1 MNSKNTWLWLLLAA
15 TLFATIWYLDRHFQP
30 AAVTASEG
38 WPALQL
44 GQATCVQVIPAG
56 ALEIRADHTN
66 DNWLLTKPFV
76 YPAQTAAI
84 QALLDALTKL
94 TPAIRITAG
103 ELRQQP
109 AAEQDYGFD
118 TPRYSLVL
126 QTRQQEWQLKIG
138 RLTTPGNQVYLRVVG
153 VDGAFVTDAGWLKYL
168 PAKANDWRN
177 TELVQAGGQV
187 DEIVL
192 TNGAKVVEL
201 RQNPTNHL
209 WRLTRPLQARADSDR
224 INQALQKL
232 RTAQVKDFVSDD
244 TNADLTAYELQPA
257 NLDLWLGH
265 GGSLT
270 DGLHLGK
277 MPTNNPALVYARRE
291 GWNGVVTTTNEPL
304 APWRGAVT
312 DFRNPRL
319 LDATAA
325 INEMDVWVAENTN
338 QFTLQRS
345 GSNVWQMAGE
355 TFPVD
360 AGTVQN
366 FITLLG
372 GLSATEYVS
381 DAVTTPD
388 LQTYGLTKPALQI
401 TLRPVAGDTNQ
412 VLTQLSFSAP
422 QTNSLFVRRSD
433 EECIYRLDPAD
444 WSRIPKFNF
453 QFRDRQIWNFNE
465 QDIKE
470 INVRQNGQTRRILH
484 LGRDKWMRADG
495 GPGQVFGPS
504 IEETAHQLGVM
515 AAAVWLDRKVANP
528 ALYGVDTNSLHI
540 EADLHSGRKFSL
552 DYGKSFNNYQIA
564 LVTLDGE
571 QWALVVPEILN
582 QLVISY
588 LAIPSNA
595 P

>member
-15 TLFATIWYLDRHFQP
+15 TLFATICYLDRHFRP
-30 AAVTASEG
+30 SVATATEG
-38 WPALQL
+38 WPDFQS
-44 GQATCVQVIPAG
+44 GPATSVQVIPAG
-56 ALEIRADHTN
+56 ALEIRADRTN
-66 DNWLLTKPFV
+66 NAWFLTKPYV

-84 QALLDALTKL
+84 QALLDALAKL
-94 TPAIRITAG
+94 TPAMRITAG

-109 AAEQDYGFD
+109 GAEGDYGFD

-168 PAKANDWRN
+168 PASANVWRD

-187 DEIVL
+187 DELVL

-201 RQNPTNHL
+201 RQDPTNHL
-209 WRLTRPLQARADSDR
+209 WRMTRPLSARADSDR
-224 INQALQKL
+224 INRALQEL
-232 RTAQVKDFVSDD
+232 RSARVAEFVTDD

-277 MPTNNPALVYARRE
+277 ALTNNPALVYARRE
-291 GWNGVVTTTNEPL
+291 GWNGVVTTLKDPL
-304 APWRGAVT
+304 ALWRGAVA
-312 DFRNPRL
+312 DFRNPHL
-319 LDATAA
+319 LDSTAP
-325 INEMDVWVAENTN
+325 INQIDMWVADNTN
-338 QFTLQRS
+338 RFSLQRS

-366 FITLLG
+366 FLTVLG
-372 GLSATEYVS
+372 NLSATEYV
-381 DAVTTPD
+381 DAVSATD
-388 LQTYGLTKPALQI
+388 LQTYGLTKPGLQI

-422 QTNSLFVRRSD
+422 QTNGVFVRRSD
-433 EECIYRLDPAD
+433 EDCLYRLNPEDLT
-444 WSRIPKFNF
+444 RIPQFAW
-453 QFRDRQIWNFNE
+453 QFRDRQIWNFKE

-470 INVRQNGQTRRILH
+470 INVRQNGQTRRLLH
-484 LGRDKWMRADG
+484 LGREKWMLSG
-495 GPGQVFGPS
+495 GAPGQVFGPS

-515 AAAVWLDRKVANP
+515 AAYVWVDRKVTNP
-528 ALYGVDTNSLHI
+528 APYGVDTNSLQI
-540 EADLHSGRKFSL
+540 EVDLNNGRKYSL
-552 DYGKSFNNYQIA
+552 DYGKSVNNYQTA
-564 LVTLDGE
+564 LVTLEDE
-571 QWALVVPEILN
+571 RWAFVVPEILN
-582 QLVISY
+582 QLVLSY
-588 LAIPSNA
+588 LTIPANA